1 MSMSTP
7 PSPDHMPPQ
16 PPQPPAYGYPHPGS
30 PADPAWPA
38 PAPQPRKWSTSAK
51 VVTGVA
57 ALALVVGGTAL
68 TTLALTNNPETT
80 TTGSDK
86 ASAPTD
92 YRADNLSA
100 DEKAFFEV
108 MFNES
113 RNKDELS
120 KKTAAEIA
128 QMVTLTRLACALPE
142 DERADALAK
151 DKPPTNSDTINKA
164 FKDHLCKGVPA
175 PLETPA
181 EPTKE
186 DPSQGHTGD
195 VVITKAG
202 NKPEYGIKKYEANYK
217 ITNSGTQAASYWIK
231 FEAYDKDGDFLGES
245 HASAKR
251 LGVGKSETGDV
262 TFYDH
267 TIKEQDPAVIAS
279 VKVKEVTYCD
289 GTSTNYMCA
298 SFNN

>member
-1 MSMSTP
+1 MTTP
-7 PSPDHMPPQ
+7 EQ
-16 PPQPPAYGYPHPGS
+16 PPQPPIPPQPAYGYPQPG
-30 PADPAWPA
+30 WPA
-38 PAPQPRKWSTSAK
+38 APTAPPVAPAKGWRRSAK
-51 VVTGVA
+51 IAAAVTTAV
-57 ALALVVGGTAL
+57 LVIGGTVL
-68 TTLALTNNPETT
+68 TTLALTNNPETTT

-100 DEKAFFEV
+100 DEKAFFDV

-175 PLETPA
+175 PLETQA

-202 NKPEYGIKKYEANYK
+202 NKPEYGIKKYEATYK

>member
-1 MSMSTP
+1 MTTP
-7 PSPDHMPPQ
+7 EQPSAPETPQ
-16 PPQPPAYGYPHPGS
+16 PAYGYPHPE
-30 PADPAWPA
+30 WPA
-38 PAPQPRKWSTSAK
+38 PPTAPPAAPAKGWRRSAK
-51 VVTGVA
+51 IAAAVTTA
-57 ALALVVGGTAL
+57 ALVIGGTAL
-68 TTLALTNNPETT
+68 TTLALTNNPETTT

-100 DEKAFFEV
+100 DEKAFFDV

-151 DKPPTNSDTINKA
+151 DKPPTNSDTINQA
-164 FKDHLCKGVPA
+164 FKEHLCKGVPA

-202 NKPEYGIKKYEANYK
+202 NKPEYGTKKYEAAYK
-217 ITNSGTQAASYWIK
+217 ITNSGTQAASYYIK
-231 FEAYDKDGDFLGES
+231 FEAYDKDGDYLGES
-245 HASAKR
+245 SATAKR
-251 LGVGKSETGDV
+251 LGVGKSETGEV

-289 GTSTNYMCA
+289 ETSTNYMC
-298 SFNN
+298 SMFKN